1 MEMSIHVYPN
11 PFRNKV
17 IVSCS
22 SLDFAR
28 DDNGKG
34 GDDNGRGVNDHGIGD
49 NDNKLEVFDL
59 TGSLIYRT
67 ELSSRNEIDLSKQ
80 SSGIYFVRL
89 QNKQTVISRKIVKE

>member
-11 PFRNKV
+11 PFQNKV
-17 IVSCS
+17 IVNCS

-28 DDNGKG
+28 DDHGKG
-34 GDDNGRGVNDHGIGD
+34 GV
-49 NDNKLEVFDL
+49 DNKLEVYDL